1 MSLTTTIRA
10 LLTLG
15 RGAVKGISELTAEP
29 NPLALFERWFADAKE
44 AGVFLPESI
53 ALATVSAEGRPSAR
67 MMLLKGVDRRGFVFY
82 TNYESRKAAELEA
95 NPRAAI
101 IAHWSIL
108 ERQVRIEGTIQKVP
122 KEESEAYWGTRP
134 RGSRLGAWASKQSRP
149 LANREELELAVSE
162 VARKYKGRN
171 VPLPP
176 HWGGYRLTPEV
187 IEFWQGRAN
196 RLHDRLRYEREGDS
210 WKIVRLAP

>member
-1 MSLTTTIRA
+1 MSVTATLRA

-15 RGAVKGISELTAEP
+15 RGALKGISELTADP
-29 NPLALFERWFADAKE
+29 DPIAMFERWFDDAMR
-44 AGVFLPESI
+44 AGIFLPESV
-53 ALATVSAEGRPSAR
+53 ALATASTEGRPSAR

-82 TNYESRKAAELEA
+82 SNYESRKAAELEA

-108 ERQVRIEGTIQKVP
+108 ERQVRVEGTVQKVP
-122 KEESEAYWGTRP
+122 KEETEAYWGSRP
-134 RGSRLGAWASKQSRP
+134 RGSRIGAWASRQSTP
-149 LANREELELAVSE
+149 LESREALELAVTE
-162 VARKYKGRN
+162 TARKYKGRE

-176 HWGGYRLTPEV
+176 YWGGYRLVPEV

-196 RLHDRLRYEREGDS
+196 RLHDRLRYERDGDG
-210 WKIVRLAP
+210 WKITRLSP

>member
-1 MSLTTTIRA
+1 MSLTTILRA
-10 LLTLG
+10 LFTLG
-15 RGAVKGISELTAEP
+15 RGAVKGISELTVDP
-29 NPLALFERWFADAKE
+29 DPLSLFDRWLADARS

-53 ALATVSAEGRPSAR
+53 ALATATGEGRPSAR
-67 MMLLKGVDRRGFVFY
+67 MMLLKGVDHRGFVFY

-101 IAHWSIL
+101 IAHWGIL
-108 ERQVRIEGTIQKVP
+108 ERQVRVEGTVARIT

-134 RGSRLGAWASKQSRP
+134 RGSRIGAWASKQSSP
-149 LANREELELAVSE
+149 LEQRQALELRVTE
-162 VARKYKGRN
+162 VARKYKGRE

-176 HWGGYRLTPEV
+176 FWGGYRLAPDV

-196 RLHDRLRYEREGDS
+196 RLHDRLRYDRDGDG
-210 WKIVRLAP
+210 WKVTRLSP